1 MRELNE
7 LEGVAVGII
16 GENAPCTAY
25 TVRMALKSSP
35 SSHWRASA
43 GAIYPLLERLETE
56 GLVRSVVDDND
67 GRGRKLLHVTRD
79 GQTALK
85 AWIKDIG
92 RPDLIANVFDPIRS
106 RIFFI
111 DNLPLDEQIRFS
123 ETTLT
128 ALEGVLADAH
138 RFLESRPAEA
148 GLSAHLGAISGVIS
162 AQSRIDFMKT
172 VQKAL
177 KAQQADADHKEC

>member
-56 GLVRSVVDDND
+56 GLIRSVIDEND

-79 GQTALK
+79 GQAALS

-92 RPDLIANVFDPIRS
+92 RPDLISNVFDPIRS
-106 RIFFI
+106 RIFFL
-111 DNLPLDEQIRFS
+111 DTLPLAEQIRFAS
-123 ETTLT
+123 TTLT
-128 ALEGVLADAH
+128 ALEGVLAEARSFADV
-138 RFLESRPAEA
+138 RPANIN
-148 GLSAHLGAISGVIS
+148 LSAHLGAVSGVIS
-162 AQSRIDFMKT
+162 AQSRIDFMNI
-172 VQKAL
+172 AL
-177 KAQQADADHKEC
+177 KTLQARQADEGDKEC